1 METTD
6 MKDIKDAGPY
16 TLTIGLSH
24 GKEYVYVT
32 HRESGRQ
39 WMSKSPTA
47 HNKDLDPIAGNIIL
61 GITKFDPRAVIGSC
75 DSRFWMPVK
84 RSKNTDPDAVREF
97 GDLVGI

>member
-1 METTD
+1 

-39 WMSKSPTA
+39 WMSKSPTN

-61 GITKFDPRAVIGSC
+61 GITKFDHRAVVGSC

-84 RSKNTDPDAVREF
+84 QSKNINLNVVREF
-97 GDLVGI
+97 GYLIGI